1 MCRELLKSFRKRE
14 LKSLGRQV
22 QNSLNKSFQKKWLDL
37 ITESVL
43 SKVYQKSNGQIK
55 NHQHILH
62 LFINIKLTLTIT
74 ALMGL
79 A

>member
-1 MCRELLKSFRKRE
+1 MCRELLKNFKKRE
-14 LKSLGRQV
+14 LKSLGHQV
-22 QNSLNKSFQKKWLDL
+22 QNSLYKSFQKKWLDL

-43 SKVYQKSNGQIK
+43 SKVYQKSNEQIK
-55 NHQHILH
+55 KHQHILH